1 MRPLTSILAAVLSL
15 TATCASA
22 QLYKWVDDN
31 GVVNYGD
38 SPPAGVRVQPVTH
51 GTVSSVSG
59 GPRQQVEASAQR
71 DSSRRAQRAPREIN
85 ETMNV
90 SVNSGAGSSDDPDY
104 IAGYAPY
111 YAYPR
116 REVARAAD
124 AIDRRRPEQPIA
136 KPILPVDPAI
146 PEMPGRLR
154 R

>member
-1 MRPLTSILAAVLSL
+1 MRPLTSSILIATLSL

-22 QLYKWVDDN
+22 QLYKWVDES

-38 SPPAGVRVQPVTH
+38 SPPSGVRVQPVTH
-51 GTVSSVSG
+51 GTVSSVSV
-59 GPRQQVEASAQR
+59 PRQQVEASAQR

-85 ETMNV
+85 ETVNV
-90 SVNSGAGSSDDPDY
+90 SVNSAAGTSDDPDY

-124 AIDRRRPEQPIA
+124 AVDRRRPEQPIA
-136 KPILPVDPAI
+136 KPILPVDPAV
-146 PEMPGRLR
+146 PDMPFRPR